1 MEEIVAGIDIG
12 GTNTTIGL
20 VSNTGRVLT
29 KISIKTTQ
37 FPKIEDFVET
47 AGRLINEQLE
57 SLKKDLPEISLKG
70 VGIGAPNAN
79 PYKGT
84 IENAPNL
91 SWQGI
96 VPLAELFSK
105 KLNVQCKITNDAK
118 AAALGELFFG
128 AARGMRDFIVIT
140 LGTGLGSG
148 IVANGALIYGH
159 DGFAGELGHVIM
171 VPEGRLCGC
180 GRHGCLE
187 TYVSATGLVRTYREL
202 NHKDAEMP
210 SARTIAERAVS
221 GEAEA
226 IETFRLT
233 GEMLGFALANSVAYT
248 SPEAIFL
255 FGGLIRAGELLFKPT
270 REAFEKNLL
279 NNYKGHIHIYPS
291 ALHEGDA
298 AVLGAA
304 SILWNSQN

>member
-1 MEEIVAGIDIG
+1 MEEVVAGIDIG

-20 VSNTGRVLT
+20 VSSSGRVLT
-29 KISIKTTQ
+29 KSGIKTKQ
-37 FPKIEDFVET
+37 FPIIEDFVAT
-47 AGRLINEQLE
+47 ASKLIQEQLE
-57 SLKKDLPEISLKG
+57 SLSTEHKDLVFKG

-79 PYKGT
+79 PYHGT

-91 SWQGI
+91 SWRGI
-96 VPLAELFSK
+96 VPLVELFSK
-105 KLNVQCKITNDAK
+105 SLNAPCKITNDAK
-118 AAALGELFFG
+118 AAALGEMQFG
-128 AARGMRDFIVIT
+128 AAKGMKNFIVIT

-159 DGFAGELGHVIM
+159 DGFAGELGHVITI
-171 VPEGRLCGC
+171 PNGRLCGC
-180 GRHGCLE
+180 GRKGCLE

-202 NHKDAEMP
+202 NPSDTSDA
-210 SARTIAERAVS
+210 SARDIAERAQL
-221 GEAEA
+221 GEEAA
-226 IETFRLT
+226 IEAFRQT
-233 GEMLGFALANSVAYT
+233 GELLGFALANSVAYT

-270 REAFEKNLL
+270 RESFDKNLL

-291 ALHEGDA
+291 ALHESDA

-304 SILWNSQN
+304 SIVWNS

>member
-20 VSNTGRVLT
+20 VSNSGRVLT
-29 KISIKTTQ
+29 KNSIKTTQ
-37 FPKIEDFVET
+37 YPEIENFVET
-47 AGRLINEQLE
+47 AARLVREQLT
-57 SLKKDLPEISLKG
+57 SLNGDYSEKDLKG

-91 SWQGI
+91 SWHGV

-105 KLNVQCKITNDAK
+105 ELNTQCKITNDAK
-118 AAALGELFFG
+118 AAALGEMFFG
-128 AARGMRDFIVIT
+128 AAHGMRDFIVIT

-148 IVANGALIYGH
+148 IVANGSLIYGH

-171 VPEGRLCGC
+171 VPGGRLCGC
-180 GRHGCLE
+180 GRKGCLE

-202 NHKDAEMP
+202 NDKDSEIP
-210 SARTIAERAVS
+210 SARLIAERAVT
-221 GEAEA
+221 GEPEA
-226 IETFRLT
+226 IESFRRT

-304 SILWNSQN
+304 SILWNS

>member
-20 VSNTGRVLT
+20 VSSSGRVLT
-29 KISIKTTQ
+29 KNGIKTKQ
-37 FPKIEDFVET
+37 FPEIEDFVKT
-47 AGRLINEQLE
+47 ATDLIKEQLK
-57 SLKKDLPEISLKG
+57 SLSKENPNVVFKG
-70 VGIGAPNAN
+70 IGIGAPNAN
-79 PYKGT
+79 PYNGT

-91 SWQGI
+91 SWKGV
-96 VPLAELFSK
+96 VPMVDLFTKS
-105 KLNVQCKITNDAK
+105 LNVTCKITNDAK
-118 AAALGELFFG
+118 AAALGEMQFG
-128 AARGMRDFIVIT
+128 AAKGMRDFIVIT

-148 IVANGALIYGH
+148 IVANGSLIYGF
-159 DGFAGELGHVIM
+159 DGFAGELGHVII
-171 VPEGRLCGC
+171 VRDGRLCGC
-180 GRHGCLE
+180 GRKGCLE

-202 NHKDAEMP
+202 NPNDVTDVT
-210 SARTIAERAVS
+210 ARDIAERAQT
-221 GEAEA
+221 GENHAVEA
-226 IETFRLT
+226 FRLT

-270 REAFEKNLL
+270 RESFDRNLL

-291 ALHEGDA
+291 ALHESDA

-304 SILWNSQN
+304 SIVWNS

>member
-20 VSNTGRVLT
+20 VSESGRVLT
-29 KISIKTTQ
+29 KSGLKTKQ
-37 FPKIEDFVET
+37 FPDVNQFVET
-47 AGRLINEQLE
+47 AAQLIQEQVHSLNNEKVEVNL
-57 SLKKDLPEISLKG
+57 LG

-91 SWQGI
+91 SWRGI
-96 VPLAELFSK
+96 VPLANLFSE
-105 KLNVQCKITNDAK
+105 KLNITCKITNDAK
-118 AAALGELFFG
+118 AAALGEMQFG
-128 AARGMRDFIVIT
+128 AAKGMKDFLVIT

-148 IVANGALIYGH
+148 IVANGSLIYGF
-159 DGFAGELGHVIM
+159 DGFAGELGHVII
-171 VPEGRLCGC
+171 VPGGRKCGC
-180 GRHGCLE
+180 GRLGCLE
-187 TYVSATGLVRTYREL
+187 TYVSATGLVRTYLEL
-202 NHKDAEMP
+202 NPNDAEAP
-210 SARTIAERAVS
+210 SARVIAERAQM
-221 GEAEA
+221 GEAHA
-226 IETFRLT
+226 IEAYRRT

-270 REAFEKNLL
+270 REAFDENLL

-291 ALHEGDA
+291 ALHESDA

-304 SILWNSQN
+304 SILWNS

>member
-20 VSNTGRVLT
+20 VSESGRVLT
-29 KISIKTTQ
+29 KNGLKTKQ
-37 FPKIEDFVET
+37 FPDVNQFVET
-47 AGRLINEQLE
+47 AAQLIQEQVHSMKNEMSE
-57 SLKKDLPEISLKG
+57 VNLKG

-96 VPLAELFSK
+96 VPLAELFAK
-105 KLNVQCKITNDAK
+105 KLNTTCKITNDAK
-118 AAALGELFFG
+118 AAALGEMQFG
-128 AARGMRDFIVIT
+128 AAKGMKDFLVIT

-148 IVANGALIYGH
+148 IVANGSLIYGY
-159 DGFAGELGHVIM
+159 DGFAGELGHVIV
-171 VPEGRLCGC
+171 VPGGRKCGC
-180 GRHGCLE
+180 GRNGCLE
-187 TYVSATGLVRTYREL
+187 TYVSATGLVRTYLEL
-202 NHKDAEMP
+202 NPHDAETP
-210 SARTIAERAVS
+210 SARVIAERAQT
-221 GEAEA
+221 GEAHA
-226 IETFRLT
+226 IEAYRRT
-233 GEMLGFALANSVAYT
+233 GEMLGFSLANSVAYT

-270 REAFEKNLL
+270 RDSFDENLL

-291 ALHEGDA
+291 ALHESDA

-304 SILWNSQN
+304 SILWNS

>member
-20 VSNTGRVLT
+20 VSESGRVLT
-29 KISIKTTQ
+29 KSSIKTTDY
-37 FPKIEDFVET
+37 KEINEFVET
-47 AGRLINEQLE
+47 ACNLIQEQIK
-57 SLKKDLPEISLKG
+57 SLHSEQQTIQLKG
-70 VGIGAPNAN
+70 IGIGAPNAN

-91 SWQGI
+91 IWQGV
-96 VPLAELFSK
+96 VPLAALFSER
-105 KLNVQCKITNDAK
+105 LNTTCKITNDAK

-128 AARGMRDFIVIT
+128 AARGMKDFIVIT

-148 IVANGALIYGH
+148 IVANGSLIYGY

-171 VPEGRLCGC
+171 VPDGRLCGC
-180 GRHGCLE
+180 GRKGCLE

-202 NHKDAEMP
+202 NSSDNEAP
-210 SARTIAERAVS
+210 SARMVAERALA
-221 GEAEA
+221 GESAA
-226 IETFRLT
+226 IETFRRT

-270 REAFEKNLL
+270 REAFEANLL

>member
-20 VSNTGRVLT
+20 VSESGRVLT
-29 KISIKTTQ
+29 KNGLKTKQ
-37 FPKIEDFVET
+37 FPDVNQFVET
-47 AGRLINEQLE
+47 AAQLIQEQVHSMKNEMSE
-57 SLKKDLPEISLKG
+57 VNLKG

-96 VPLAELFSK
+96 VPLAELFAK
-105 KLNVQCKITNDAK
+105 KLNTICKITNDAK
-118 AAALGELFFG
+118 AAALGEMQFG
-128 AARGMRDFIVIT
+128 AAKGMKDFLVIT

-148 IVANGALIYGH
+148 IVANGSLIYGY
-159 DGFAGELGHVIM
+159 DGFAGELGHVIV
-171 VPEGRLCGC
+171 VPGGRKCGC
-180 GRHGCLE
+180 GRNGCLE
-187 TYVSATGLVRTYREL
+187 TYVSATGLVRTYLEL
-202 NHKDAEMP
+202 NPHDAEAP
-210 SARTIAERAVS
+210 SARVIAERAQT
-221 GEAEA
+221 GEAHA
-226 IETFRLT
+226 IEAYRRT
-233 GEMLGFALANSVAYT
+233 GEMLGFSLANSVAYT

-270 REAFEKNLL
+270 RDSFDENLL

-291 ALHEGDA
+291 ALHESDA

-304 SILWNSQN
+304 SILWNS

>member
-20 VSNTGRVLT
+20 VSESGRVLT
-29 KISIKTTQ
+29 KNGLKTKQ
-37 FPKIEDFVET
+37 FPDVNQFVET
-47 AGRLINEQLE
+47 AAQLIQEQVHSMKNEMSE
-57 SLKKDLPEISLKG
+57 VNLKG

-96 VPLAELFSK
+96 VPLAELFAK
-105 KLNVQCKITNDAK
+105 KLNTICKITNDAK
-118 AAALGELFFG
+118 AAALGEMQFG
-128 AARGMRDFIVIT
+128 AAKGMKDFLVIT

-148 IVANGALIYGH
+148 IVANGSLIYGY
-159 DGFAGELGHVIM
+159 DGFAGELGHVIV
-171 VPEGRLCGC
+171 VPGGRKCGC
-180 GRHGCLE
+180 GRNGCLE
-187 TYVSATGLVRTYREL
+187 TYVSATGLVRTYLEL
-202 NHKDAEMP
+202 NPHDAETP
-210 SARTIAERAVS
+210 SARVIAERAQT
-221 GEAEA
+221 GEAHA
-226 IETFRLT
+226 IEAYRRT
-233 GEMLGFALANSVAYT
+233 GEMLGFSLANSVAYT

-270 REAFEKNLL
+270 RDSFDENLL

-291 ALHEGDA
+291 ALHESDA

-304 SILWNSQN
+304 SILWNS

>member
-1 MEEIVAGIDIG
+1 MEEVVAGIDIG

-20 VSNTGRVLT
+20 VSSSGRVLT
-29 KISIKTTQ
+29 KSGIKTKQ
-37 FPKIEDFVET
+37 FPNIEDFVAT
-47 AGRLINEQLE
+47 ASNLIKDQLE
-57 SLKKDLPEISLKG
+57 SLSTDNKDLVFKG

-79 PYKGT
+79 PYHGT

-91 SWQGI
+91 SWKGI
-96 VPLAELFSK
+96 IPMVDLFSK
-105 KLNVQCKITNDAK
+105 SLSIPCKITNDAK
-118 AAALGELFFG
+118 AAALGEMQFG
-128 AARGMRDFIVIT
+128 AAKGMKNFIVIT

-159 DGFAGELGHVIM
+159 DGFAGELGHVIV
-171 VPEGRLCGC
+171 VPDGRLCGC
-180 GRHGCLE
+180 GRKGCLE
-187 TYVSATGLVRTYREL
+187 TYVSATGLVRTYKEL
-202 NHKDAEMP
+202 NPSDATDA
-210 SARTIAERAVS
+210 SAREIAERAQA
-221 GEAEA
+221 GEENA
-226 IETFRLT
+226 IEAFRLT

-270 REAFEKNLL
+270 RESFDRNLL

-291 ALHEGDA
+291 ALHESDA

-304 SILWNSQN
+304 SIVWNS

>member
-20 VSNTGRVLT
+20 VSESGRVLT
-29 KISIKTTQ
+29 KSGIKTKQ
-37 FPKIEDFVET
+37 YPDIHEFVAVAAELIKEQLQSMKKENPDFVF
-47 AGRLINEQLE
+47 
-57 SLKKDLPEISLKG
+57 KG
-70 VGIGAPNAN
+70 IGIGAPNAN

-96 VPLAELFSK
+96 VPLAALFTK
-105 KLNVQCKITNDAK
+105 ALNSPCKITNDAK
-118 AAALGELFFG
+118 AAALGEMQFG
-128 AARGMRDFIVIT
+128 AAKGMSDFLVIT

-148 IVANGALIYGH
+148 IVANGSLIYGF
-159 DGFAGELGHVIM
+159 DGFAGELGHVIV
-171 VPEGRLCGC
+171 VPNGRLCGC

-187 TYVSATGLVRTYREL
+187 TYVSATGLVRTYLEL
-202 NHKDAEMP
+202 NPNASP
-210 SARTIAERAVS
+210 SSSAREIAELAQT
-221 GEAEA
+221 GEKEA
-226 IETFRLT
+226 IEAFRLT

-270 REAFEKNLL
+270 RESFESSLL

-291 ALHEGDA
+291 ALHESDA

-304 SILWNSQN
+304 SILWNA